1 MKRKRI
7 LRSTPRFPQ
16 VVRGRRYYADLDH
29 ITWKG
34 EVEREK
40 KAREAG
46 AAQADQAT
54 PIPTTTDEQK

>member
-29 ITWKG
+29 ITWQG

-46 AAQADQAT
+46 AAEADQAT
-54 PIPTTTDEQK
+54 QITTTTDEEK

>member
-16 VVRGRRYYADLDH
+16 VVRGRRYYADLEE
-29 ITWKG
+29 INWKG

-40 KAREAG
+40 KARDAG
-46 AAQADQAT
+46 AAKADQVT
-54 PIPTTTDEQK
+54 PIPTITDEEK